1 MLAALLLSSTVAARL
16 EQKHLQR
23 RKGSSHHC
31 FGNRPHVL
39 HFDTVGAPDDSIVQF
54 SNATGTVK
62 GVDCDIDETQLQVT
76 MTSADAANQ
85 LGASIKAKQA
95 QFGEAYITG
104 GSPGA
109 MTCNRSSTAAPAP
122 QQVDAS
128 LLQAMEHMSPAEL
141 QGSCEQFK
149 TCDSCAAIP
158 FCNFC
163 PLDNTC
169 TDSTGVFTHACK
181 APGDCVGPECGQA
194 VCPRTEEASY
204 LMRRIVGYEINE
216 TAPTVVIIHAV
227 VVKYDEL
234 FSDANISMA
243 KMSDAEEEAAG
254 LDVCGRRKVDAT
266 TSPWCFGWNV
276 DLDTTDPAGFCKT
289 TAGPISLFDP
299 NIGPASIDVSC
310 SNCFMG
316 YEWDFVFD
324 MHIKWFKLEQIQ
336 FGMKNI
342 LGTGA
347 LVITAT
353 AEVQSQLGFS
363 KTLDLL
369 GTNGFAIKFDILGLI
384 PFQASVNVPV
394 TVGVDASYDAKET
407 VTFGHTVVA
416 NYGDNYKSWTHQT
429 GWDHIKSTPQIVHTP
444 VFSSSKTLSTS
455 TDLTLTTVLDF
466 EMDNVY
472 KYSYTISADYHHD
485 MSWTAATNEMC
496 MHSSV
501 KANAVELATLHINVA
516 FIRIGLAKQWGP
528 YTRWTY
534 NHPIKDA
541 CHKTNT
547 STVAALPSPVETVVE
562 A

>member
-1 MLAALLLSSTVAARL
+1 MLAALLTTTVPANL
-16 EQKHLQR
+16 NPKHLVR
-23 RKGSSHHC
+23 RKGTSHHC
-31 FGNRPHVL
+31 IGGRPHIL
-39 HFDTVGAPDDSIVQF
+39 RFDTVGAPDDSIVQF
-54 SNATGTVK
+54 TNSTVK
-62 GVDCDIDETQLQVT
+62 SVDCDIDETQLQVT
-76 MTSADAANQ
+76 MPSADAAQQ

-95 QFGEAYITG
+95 QFGEAFLTG
-104 GSPGA
+104 GSSGT
-109 MTCNRSSTAAPAP
+109 MTCNRSSTASPPPALKAN
-122 QQVDAS
+122 AS
-128 LLQAMEHMSPAEL
+128 LLRAMEHMSPAEL
-141 QGSCEQFK
+141 KSTCEQFN

-169 TDSTGVFTHACK
+169 TDSTGVFTNACK
-181 APGDCVGPECGQA
+181 APGDCVGPACGQE

-204 LMRRIVGYEINE
+204 LMRRIIDYEINAS
-216 TAPTVVIIHAV
+216 TPTVVFIHAV

-243 KMSDAEEEAAG
+243 KMSDAEEAAAG
-254 LDVCGRRKVDAT
+254 LDVCQRRKVG

-276 DLDTTDPAGFCKT
+276 DLDTTDPAGYCKT
-289 TAGPISLFDP
+289 TAGPITLFDP

-324 MHIKWFKLEQIQ
+324 MHIKWFRLEQIQ

-384 PFQASVNVPV
+384 PFQAAVNVPV

-416 NYGDNYKSWTHQT
+416 NYGDNYKTWTHQT

-444 VFSSSKTLSTS
+444 VFSSSKTLQTS

-485 MSWTAATNEMC
+485 MSWSSVTKQMC

-528 YTRWTY
+528 YTRWSY

-541 CHKTNT
+541 CHNT
-547 STVAALPSPVETVVE
+547 STVAALPAPVE